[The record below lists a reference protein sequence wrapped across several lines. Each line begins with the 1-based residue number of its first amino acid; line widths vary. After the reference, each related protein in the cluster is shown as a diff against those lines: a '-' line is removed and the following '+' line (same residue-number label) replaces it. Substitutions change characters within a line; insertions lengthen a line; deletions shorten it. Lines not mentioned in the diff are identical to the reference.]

1 MILNANERTFA
12 PFSLAR
18 LLTTCF
24 GRGNGEKVCILIDL
38 PNPADLKDFKFLED
52 ETLSIQNYGHE
63 VFYKGFKN
71 GVVSEVLSFF
81 GILLG
86 IYLSKTYYLV
96 VDKYL
101 KTVFD
106 STNQLVSLISV
117 ILIFT
122 LTIIVSKIF
131 SKVITKTLNILA
143 LGLLNKLIGSVFG
156 LLKYLL
162 ILCIITFIFSKAND
176 LFVFIETNKIEET

>member
-1 MILNANERTFA
+1 MLNCNLKQFWMNLID
-12 PFSLAR
+12 SICLI
-18 LLTTCF
+18 
-24 GRGNGEKVCILIDL
+24 ILI
-38 PNPADLKDFKFLED
+38 
-52 ETLSIQNYGHE
+52 YGS
-63 VFYKGFKN
+63 YKGFKN
-71 GVVSEVLSFF
+71 GIVSEVLSFF

-101 KTVFD
+101 TTVFD
-106 STNQLVSLISV
+106 STNQLVTLISV

-131 SKVITKTLNILA
+131 SKVITKALDILA
-143 LGLLNKLIGSVFG
+143 LGLLNKLIGSLFG

-162 ILCIITFIFSKAND
+162 ILCITTFIFSKAND
-176 LFVFIETNKIEET
+176 LFVFIEPNKIEETQIFSKIQKINNYMLNQS

>member
-1 MILNANERTFA
+1 MNLIDSICLI
-12 PFSLAR
+12 
-18 LLTTCF
+18 
-24 GRGNGEKVCILIDL
+24 ILI
-38 PNPADLKDFKFLED
+38 
-52 ETLSIQNYGHE
+52 YGS
-63 VFYKGFKN
+63 YKGFKN
-71 GVVSEVLSFF
+71 GIVSEVLSFF

-86 IYLSKTYYLV
+86 IFLSKTYYLSV
-96 VDKYL
+96 NKYL
-101 KTVFD
+101 VTVFD

-122 LTIIVSKIF
+122 LTIILSKIL
-131 SKVITKTLNILA
+131 SKVITKALNIMA

-176 LFVFIETNKIEET
+176 LFVFIETNKIEETQIFSKIQKINEYILNQS

>member
-1 MILNANERTFA
+1 MNLIDSICLI
-12 PFSLAR
+12 
-18 LLTTCF
+18 
-24 GRGNGEKVCILIDL
+24 ILI
-38 PNPADLKDFKFLED
+38 
-52 ETLSIQNYGHE
+52 YGS
-63 VFYKGFKN
+63 YKGFKN
-71 GVVSEVLSFF
+71 GIVSEVLSFF

-86 IYLSKTYYLV
+86 IYLSKTYYTV

-101 KTVFD
+101 VTVFD
-106 STNQLVSLISV
+106 STNQLISLISV

-122 LTIIVSKIF
+122 LTIILSKIL

-176 LFVFIETNKIEET
+176 LFVFIETNKIEETQIFSKIQKINDYILNQS

>member
-1 MILNANERTFA
+1 MNLIDSICLI
-12 PFSLAR
+12 
-18 LLTTCF
+18 
-24 GRGNGEKVCILIDL
+24 ILI
-38 PNPADLKDFKFLED
+38 
-52 ETLSIQNYGHE
+52 YGS
-63 VFYKGFKN
+63 YKGFKN
-71 GVVSEVLSFF
+71 GIVSEVLSFF

-86 IYLSKTYYLV
+86 IFLSKTYYLSV
-96 VDKYL
+96 NKYL
-101 KTVFD
+101 VTVFD

-122 LTIIVSKIF
+122 LTIILSKIL
-131 SKVITKTLNILA
+131 SKLITKALNIMA

-176 LFVFIETNKIEET
+176 LFVFIEANKIEETQIFSKIQKINDYILNQS

>member
-1 MILNANERTFA
+1 MNLIDSICLI
-12 PFSLAR
+12 
-18 LLTTCF
+18 
-24 GRGNGEKVCILIDL
+24 ILI
-38 PNPADLKDFKFLED
+38 
-52 ETLSIQNYGHE
+52 YGS
-63 VFYKGFKN
+63 YKGFKN
-71 GVVSEVLSFF
+71 GIVSEVLSFF

-86 IYLSKTYYLV
+86 IYLSKTYYLL
-96 VDKYL
+96 VDEYL
-101 KTVFD
+101 VTVFD

-122 LTIIVSKIF
+122 LTIILSKIL

-162 ILCIITFIFSKAND
+162 ILSIITFIFSKAND
-176 LFVFIETNKIEET
+176 LFVFIETNKVEETQIFSKIQKINDYILNQS

>member
-1 MILNANERTFA
+1 MNIIDSICLI
-12 PFSLAR
+12 
-18 LLTTCF
+18 
-24 GRGNGEKVCILIDL
+24 ILI
-38 PNPADLKDFKFLED
+38 
-52 ETLSIQNYGHE
+52 YGS
-63 VFYKGFKN
+63 YKGFKN
-71 GVVSEVLSFF
+71 GIVSELLSFF

-86 IYLSKTYYLV
+86 IYLSKTYYLS

-101 KTVFD
+101 VTVFD

-122 LTIIVSKIF
+122 LTIILSKIL
-131 SKVITKTLNILA
+131 SKLITKALNIMA

-176 LFVFIETNKIEET
+176 LFVFIEANKIEETQIFSKIQKINDYILNQS

>member
-1 MILNANERTFA
+1 MNLIDSICLI
-12 PFSLAR
+12 
-18 LLTTCF
+18 
-24 GRGNGEKVCILIDL
+24 ILI
-38 PNPADLKDFKFLED
+38 
-52 ETLSIQNYGHE
+52 YGS
-63 VFYKGFKN
+63 YKGFKN
-71 GVVSEVLSFF
+71 GIVSEVLSFF

-101 KTVFD
+101 TTVFD

-122 LTIIVSKIF
+122 LTIILSKIL

-176 LFVFIETNKIEET
+176 LFVFIETNKIEETQIFSKIQKINDYILNQS

>member
-1 MILNANERTFA
+1 MNLIDSICLI
-12 PFSLAR
+12 
-18 LLTTCF
+18 
-24 GRGNGEKVCILIDL
+24 ILI
-38 PNPADLKDFKFLED
+38 
-52 ETLSIQNYGHE
+52 YGS
-63 VFYKGFKN
+63 YKGFKN
-71 GVVSEVLSFF
+71 GIVSEVLSFF

-86 IYLSKTYYLV
+86 IYLSKTYYTV

-101 KTVFD
+101 VAVFD

-122 LTIIVSKIF
+122 LTIILSKIL

-176 LFVFIETNKIEET
+176 LFVFIETNKIEETQIFSKIQKINDYILNQS

>member
-1 MILNANERTFA
+1 MNLIDSICLI
-12 PFSLAR
+12 
-18 LLTTCF
+18 
-24 GRGNGEKVCILIDL
+24 ILI
-38 PNPADLKDFKFLED
+38 
-52 ETLSIQNYGHE
+52 YGS
-63 VFYKGFKN
+63 YKGFKN
-71 GVVSEVLSFF
+71 GIVSEVLSFF

-86 IYLSKTYYLV
+86 IYLSKTYYLS

-101 KTVFD
+101 VTVFD

-122 LTIIVSKIF
+122 LTIILSKIL
-131 SKVITKTLNILA
+131 SKLITKALNIMA

-176 LFVFIETNKIEET
+176 LFVFIEANKIEETQIFSKIQKINDYILNQS